1 MTIKVREFKDGKES
15 IKSIIG
21 TSEYKDYHIYESRD
35 GQLFNEISDENVIIS
50 KDLKTNIR
58 FKLTYLD
65 TELDVETIPIIKDG
79 INGTNGTNG
88 TNGKNSSLRIAGIW
102 ESTKE
107 YYF

>member
-1 MTIKVREFKDGKES
+1 
-15 IKSIIG
+15 
-21 TSEYKDYHIYESRD
+21 
-35 GQLFNEISDENVIIS
+35 
-50 KDLKTNIR
+50 
-58 FKLTYLD
+58 LD

>member
-65 TELDVETIPIIKDG
+65 TELDVETIPVVKDG
-79 INGTNGTNG
+79 VDGHIGKDG
-88 TNGKNSSLRIAGIW
+88 TNGKNASLRIAGKW
-102 ESTKE
+102 ESSKQ